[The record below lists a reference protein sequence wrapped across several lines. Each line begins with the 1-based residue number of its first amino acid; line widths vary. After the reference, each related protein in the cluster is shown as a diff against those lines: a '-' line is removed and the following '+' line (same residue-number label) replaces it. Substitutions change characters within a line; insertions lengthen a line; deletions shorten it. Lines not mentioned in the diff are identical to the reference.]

1 MIESVEGRKEGYE
14 SDVDEGNND
23 LDFPGDDNLFRIF
36 EVFIEIYKY

>member
-23 LDFPGDDNLFRIF
+23 LDFPGNFLIPDFCGFL
-36 EVFIEIYKY
+36 